1 MINKNL
7 QSINVNPCKMCM
19 PMGAALAFKGI
30 ENSMVLMHGSQ
41 GCSTYIRRHISTHFN
56 EPIDI
61 ASSSLNEKGT
71 VYGGEENLKKGL
83 KNLLKLYQPGVI
95 GVITTCLAETIGED
109 IVRMVAEFKRE
120 EEIND
125 LAMIPVAT
133 PGYGGSQYEGYYLTL
148 RRIVEELA
156 TAQSRQ
162 SSPKINII
170 TGNLT
175 PADIRK
181 IKRILNLFDFNYTLL
196 PDLSETC
203 DAPFSADYKKIA
215 RGGTTIKDIEEMGTA
230 VASIEFGFLVDDNL
244 SPAWFLEK
252 EFAVPLYR
260 LPLPIGLKN
269 VDSFI
274 NLLSRLAKKDIPA
287 EIMAERGR
295 MLDGMIDSHK
305 YNAEGRAAIFGEPDL
320 VYALTAL
327 CAENGIFPAV
337 VATGTKIL
345 DLEKKISKLTDNF
358 TEEPIIIH
366 QADFAVIRKHVQQ
379 QGVNLLIGHSDGNF
393 ITEKD
398 DIPLVRTGFPI
409 HDRIGAQRELSVVYE
424 GSMRL
429 LDKITNTILQAKHNS
444 YRQDLFER
452 YYLPVKGGGKHV
464 FG

>member
-1 MINKNL
+1 MIKNNL

-19 PMGAALAFKGI
+19 PMGAALVFKGI

-83 KNLLKLYQPGVI
+83 KNLLKLYQPALI
-95 GVITTCLAETIGED
+95 GIITTCLAETIGED
-109 IVRMVAEFKRE
+109 IVRMVAEFKKE
-120 EEIND
+120 EGIND
-125 LAMIPVAT
+125 IAMIPVAT

-230 VASIEFGFLVDDNL
+230 VATIEFGFLVDDNL
-244 SPAWFLEK
+244 SPACFLEK
-252 EFAVPLYR
+252 EFGIPLYR

-269 VDSFI
+269 VDNFVG
-274 NLLSRLAKKDIPA
+274 LLSRLAKRDIPS
-287 EIMAERGR
+287 EIKTERGR
-295 MLDGMIDSHK
+295 MLDGMVDSHK

-320 VYALTAL
+320 IYSLTAL

-337 VATGTKIL
+337 VATGTKL
-345 DLEKKISKLTDNF
+345 PGLEKRISSLTNNF
-358 TEEPIIIH
+358 AEDSIIVNNT
-366 QADFAVIRKHVQQ
+366 DFATIRRYVQQ

-393 ITEKD
+393 ISERD
-398 DIPLVRTGFPI
+398 DIPLLRIGFPI
-409 HDRIGAQRELSVVYE
+409 HDRIGAQRELSVAYE

-429 LDKITNTILQAKHNS
+429 LDKITNTILEKKHNS
-444 YRQDLFER
+444 YRQDLFDR
-452 YYLPVKGGGKHV
+452 YYLPVRR
-464 FG
+464 